1 MSRWKAEDL
10 TPEMRARIV
19 GSPHQPV
26 SPKGPAA
33 HKYCAKEV
41 WVDNIRF
48 SSKLEAQH
56 YKLLKLLKTSGE
68 IRYFLRQVKFHLP
81 GTTHLVDW
89 MVVLESCEPVYLDSK
104 GYDLPMGRL
113 KRKQV
118 LELYGVQIHVWT
130 SPAELPQCLKREKAA

>member
-1 MSRWKAEDL
+1 MTRWKQSDL
-10 TPEMRARIV
+10 PPSVRARIV
-19 GSPHQPV
+19 ESAHQPI
-26 SPKGPAA
+26 SSKGPAA
-33 HKYCAKEV
+33 HKYGAKEV

-48 SSKLEAQH
+48 SSKLEAEH
-56 YKLLKLLKTSGE
+56 YKILKLLKASGE

-89 MVVLESCEPVYLDSK
+89 MVVTDGPPAFLDSK

-130 SPAELPQCLKREKAA
+130 SPAELPQCLKREKVTE